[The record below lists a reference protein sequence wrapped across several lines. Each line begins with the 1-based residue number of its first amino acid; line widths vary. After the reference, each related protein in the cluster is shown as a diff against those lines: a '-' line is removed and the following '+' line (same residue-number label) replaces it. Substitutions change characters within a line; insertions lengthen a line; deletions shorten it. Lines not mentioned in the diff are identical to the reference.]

1 MARTSPPPHPHT
13 PTNRFHT
20 LQHSNTHARTHALT
34 HACIHAERERERERE
49 RDKDRQTGRQ
59 TVTDRKFETTFSQQE
74 KQSSRHT
81 CNSSSRARC
90 LCFTKLSSAVTHFV
104 ASSLFVVFSTKREAY
119 KNDWELV
126 DTYPL
131 LEKVII
137 SETKQQKQHQNSMLS
152 ARTKT
157 LVCVCVC
164 MCVCIIYSEVV
175 EASEIMPIHSSF
187 DFEKARV
194 VVCVAVNEINYDNLV
209 HAYSVHHEPVT
220 WNPNP
225 RLNFVLRK

>member
-1 MARTSPPPHPHT
+1 M
-13 PTNRFHT
+13 
-20 LQHSNTHARTHALT
+20 
-34 HACIHAERERERERE
+34 
-49 RDKDRQTGRQ
+49 
-59 TVTDRKFETTFSQQE
+59 
-74 KQSSRHT
+74 
-81 CNSSSRARC
+81 
-90 LCFTKLSSAVTHFV
+90 

-137 SETKQQKQHQNSMLS
+137 SEPKQQKQHQNSMLS
-152 ARTKT
+152 AWVTA
-157 LVCVCVC
+157 LENFCVFVC

-209 HAYSVHHEPVT
+209 HAYSVHHVPVT